1 MTRPTP
7 AAILANVIR
16 RPWFWGIVAIF
27 VLLALNVVK
36 DPNYL
41 AITVSPSTGN
51 LVGNL
56 IDILRA
62 SPPVL
67 MVAVGMALVIATG
80 GIDLSVGSIMAVSG
94 AVAMQFLANTG
105 DSTSISV
112 ALSAMGL
119 ALIVSA
125 ILGAVNGILV
135 AYVGL
140 QPFISTLVLMLAG
153 RGIAKVIT
161 GGQNTAAAS
170 DPMKWIVNGYVI
182 GIPVVFMFAVAIV
195 VIVGLVVRRS
205 ALGLMIEAIGINPN
219 ASRMAGIKPA
229 GLIMTVYI
237 GSGLLAGIAG
247 LFAVGSVM
255 TVDVSKTGYQ
265 IEMDAILAVVI
276 GGTSLAGGK
285 FSLGGAFVG
294 AMLIATL
301 DKTVL
306 FLGVSSSATPAF
318 KAIVIVVL
326 CLLQSQRVRAWFG
339 GLRTGVVRRTPPPGG
354 GVATADGARTK
365 EVSA

>member
-7 AAILANVIR
+7 AAAVAGLIR
-16 RPWFWGIVAIF
+16 RPWFWGLVAIV
-27 VLLALNVVK
+27 VLLGLNVLK

-41 AITVSPSTGN
+41 AITVSPTTGN

-94 AVAMQFLANTG
+94 AVAMEFLKSVG
-105 DSTSISV
+105 DSRSIGV
-112 ALSAMGL
+112 ALAAIGL
-119 ALIVSA
+119 ALLVSA
-125 ILGAVNGILV
+125 LLGAVNGVLV

-161 GGQNTAAAS
+161 GGQNTAASS
-170 DPMKWIVNGYVI
+170 DPLKWIVNGYVI
-182 GIPVVFMFAVAIV
+182 GLPVVFLFAVAIV

-205 ALGLMIEAIGINPN
+205 ALGLMIEAIGINPR
-219 ASRMAGIKPA
+219 ASRMAGIRPT
-229 GLIMTVYI
+229 GLLLTVYVL
-237 GSGLLAGIAG
+237 SGVLAGIAG
-247 LFAVGSVM
+247 IFAVGTVM

-306 FLGVSSSATPAF
+306 FLGISSSATPAF
-318 KAIVIVVL
+318 KAVVIVVL
-326 CLLQSQRVRAWFG
+326 CLLQSERVRSWFRRRKAPPA
-339 GLRTGVVRRTPPPGG
+339 LAIALDDDARKEGVV
-354 GVATADGARTK
+354 A
-365 EVSA
+365 